1 MQPRQSH
8 PVTFASR
15 YTTLA
20 LIHAGDAAARAEARR
35 KGNGDGN
42 IRVATATRSSSPVG
56 NSPNVGKASDT
67 ASCGGKVTRSQAAS
81 ARSFPI
87 DRKLKPLPHEQGG
100 KVTRSLAASATQLP
114 HPAGEAKRTGGGRHH
129 RTPIT
134 AAAMSGCGDSGRSA
148 FAFGPVLSHRR
159 EEYVVSS
166 SLARHCAGSI
176 CPVASPFLR
185 LLAVISTSAR
195 MRRAFVV
202 GSRISRP
209 EPLPRNS

>member
-1 MQPRQSH
+1 MQPRQSQPIH
-8 PVTFASR
+8 IHQPIYDSR
-15 YTTLA
+15 NDPCWRCRCARRSAHRKVNAHGIFELLVQLAALPRLGTPPMSGRQATPHHAAAKSLA
-20 LIHAGDAAARAEARR
+20 LRQ
-35 KGNGDGN
+35 
-42 IRVATATRSSSPVG
+42 RVLGASQSTGSSGTPSRTG
-56 NSPNVGKASDT
+56 RQN
-67 ASCGGKVTRSQAAS
+67 TRSQ
-81 ARSFPI
+81 
-87 DRKLKPLPHEQGG
+87 
-100 KVTRSLAASATQLP
+100 AASATQLP